1 MADDSSDRV
10 AMWQTYVQSA
20 ENTSIRRESINRY
33 MVLAHLAIFSAHFA
47 LPGELSTL
55 VHVSI
60 ASAGIVA
67 AILWVSLLV
76 SHGEINRIKYRVIQ
90 QLEADLPCQPFT
102 EEDKLSGIRSRR
114 RIYPALAKS
123 QMVVASMASLGH
135 AAMTGL
141 YLQAPTYSWFSAIF
155 LSP

>member
-1 MADDSSDRV
+1 
-10 AMWQTYVQSA
+10 MWQTYVQSA
-20 ENTSIRRESINRY
+20 DNTSIRRESINRY

-47 LPGELSTL
+47 LPGELSL
-55 VHVSI
+55 WVHLGI
-60 ASAGIVA
+60 AFAGGVA
-67 AILWVSLLV
+67 AILWVTLLV

-123 QMVVASMASLGH
+123 QMVVAIMASFGH
-135 AAMTGL
+135 AVMIGL
-141 YLQAPTYSWFSAIF
+141 YLQAPTQSWFSDMF